1 MLASPWGTGA
11 ASRVVV
17 LGREGVR
24 DHLLVEC
31 GPRVPASIRL
41 RAILPAAGVG
51 MYVEGKVG
59 ARRAERRDDRVRR
72 YSLANVSTVA
82 CRDRQNTYLGDAPR
96 VLRMGQAY
104 VSDAV

>member
-1 MLASPWGTGA
+1 M
-11 ASRVVV
+11 VV
-17 LGREGVR
+17 LAREAVR
-24 DHLLVEC
+24 DHFVVEC
-31 GPRVPASIRL
+31 SLRFPASIRL
-41 RAILPAAGVG
+41 LAVVPAAAAVG

-104 VSDAV
+104 ASDAV